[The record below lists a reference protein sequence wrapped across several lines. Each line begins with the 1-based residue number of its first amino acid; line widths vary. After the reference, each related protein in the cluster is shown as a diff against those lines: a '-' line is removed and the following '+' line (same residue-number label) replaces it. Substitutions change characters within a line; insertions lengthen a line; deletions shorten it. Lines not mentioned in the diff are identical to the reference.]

1 VLVSLSCASPAP
13 TNFGH
18 AVSTRKVAAN
28 GHTPADA
35 KAIGKSR
42 NVVTLTVTE
51 FQECNAARAQE
62 SRQLS
67 DESANQLQ
75 PIAAAI
81 EREARLRGNA
91 EASQVA
97 RSKIANARV
106 SFRIVNIRGGH
117 VGEIRNQQVEM
128 RRIARRTRSEKRF
141 GEIAVHEGDARGNTA
156 AQRIRARDHERFSR
170 DIGCNQA

>member
-1 VLVSLSCASPAP
+1 VPVSLSCASPAP
-13 TNFGH
+13 ANFGH
-18 AVSTRKVAAN
+18 TVAPRKVTAN
-28 GHTPADA
+28 RHAPTDA
-35 KAIGKSR
+35 ETVGESR
-42 NVVTLTVTE
+42 NIVTLTVTE
-51 FQECNAARAQE
+51 FQQCNAARAQE

-75 PIAAAI
+75 PIATAI
-81 EREARLRGNA
+81 KREARLRGNA

-97 RSKIANARV
+97 RSKIANACA

-128 RRIARRTRSEKRF
+128 RRVARRARSKKWF
-141 GEIAVHEGDARGNTA
+141 GEIAVHEGDARGNAA